1 MKIVINNYQEKYLD
15 QIIKLQENSLR
26 FLCTDSYN
34 SEQSDYLVTSQ
45 KRIRYK
51 YYNCEKILVA
61 KFNNEYV
68 GCAILNM
75 ISPEINGMYI
85 HPKYVRQG
93 IGTKLLKKLEELAID
108 KDYKVL
114 YITSSMN
121 AIKFYQ
127 SNGYRLVALSGFWS
141 DNRLWIPCAEMKKR
155 LIPKTKEEK
164 LREIL
169 PIIILLFVI
178 LCFVLLSYLT

>member
-15 QIIKLQENSLR
+15 QIIKLQEDSLR

-34 SEQSDYLVTSQ
+34 SEQIDYLVTSQ
-45 KRIRYK
+45 KRIRYT
-51 YYNCEKILVA
+51 YYNREQIIVA

-68 GCAILNM
+68 GCAILDT
-75 ISPEINGMYI
+75 ISPQINGMYI

-114 YITSSMN
+114 YIISSMN

-127 SNGYRLVALSGFWS
+127 TNGYRLVNLSGFWS
-141 DNRLWIPCAEMKKR
+141 DNRVWIRCGEMKKT
-155 LIPKTKEEK
+155 LIPKTQQEK

-169 PIIILLFVI
+169 PRIVFLFVI
-178 LCFVLLSYLT
+178 LCFVLLFYLT